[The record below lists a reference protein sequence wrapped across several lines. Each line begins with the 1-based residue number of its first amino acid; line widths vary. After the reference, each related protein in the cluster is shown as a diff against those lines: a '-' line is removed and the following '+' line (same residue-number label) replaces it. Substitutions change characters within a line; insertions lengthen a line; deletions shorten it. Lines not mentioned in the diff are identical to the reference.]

1 MAKKK
6 AKFKREIVAVKL
18 FVDPKGNKR
27 VVAVKLASPRVTK
40 DYRISYRASAHDM
53 DQEIKSDISYF
64 YINPS
69 NRKKTNKVKVVSKKN
84 PKKSYVLTK
93 DSDSEI
99 DNLLKL
105 PHFQ

>member
-18 FVDPKGNKR
+18 FVDTKGNKR

-40 DYRISYRASAHDM
+40 DYRISYLESVYEIAD
-53 DQEIKSDISYF
+53 EIKNNVGYF
-64 YINPS
+64 YIDPS
-69 NRKKTNKVKVVSKKN
+69 KQKKANKVKVVTKKN
-84 PKKSYVLTK
+84 PKKSYIVTK
-93 DSDSEI
+93 DSNSEN